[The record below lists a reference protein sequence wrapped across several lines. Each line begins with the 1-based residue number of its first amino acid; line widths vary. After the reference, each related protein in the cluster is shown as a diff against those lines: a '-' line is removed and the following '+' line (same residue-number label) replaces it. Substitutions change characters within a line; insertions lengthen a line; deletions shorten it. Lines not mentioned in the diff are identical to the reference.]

1 MDVSRVARTVLL
13 GTVTAVVVALAGFAW
28 CPTAAATPAFDE
40 TGLMKAGSAA
50 EFDVLANDAAGPDWY
65 AEPVDTSDSAV
76 SGVGPTI
83 SVYLYDEPEF
93 TGAKAIAYNVFDGDG
108 ALQHTSTLTV
118 QVVPASLTA
127 EGGDGQVTLEWAGLP
142 GAVDGARISYGTG
155 SVFDHSV
162 AAGKTTVVETG
173 AAPWTITGLTNDTQY
188 RFYVTPRIGA
198 AEMQDGSAVP
208 SRPRAGTNVPP
219 VAIDDTVSLVDDDAR
234 SFDPAQNDTDVD
246 DDPLEMVGH
255 TDPAHGVLTCDSF
268 GCGYDPTGARQDD
281 SFTYTVADGYGGTDT
296 GTVTLTARHMT
307 LNSDTASTPATK
319 DEVVDV
325 LANDTGVLAGDQ
337 VYVNTVSGG
346 ASADVQPDRTVL
358 FRAPSAGTYTFTYE
372 VFTADFESLG
382 TATATI
388 TVSPAPPIAANA
400 DADDTSMGVP
410 VTISVGRNDVINQAN
425 FPLNNVDTKVVAA
438 PEHGTA
444 VVDFEP
450 ERYGSPQRLRN
461 LPVITYS
468 PTRHWKGTDTF
479 TYQIKDRVGNVDSTT
494 VTVTVG
500 TPGPDFVYTDDGI
513 GETTVNWFG
522 NDSPDIDQIEVCYA
536 TGSDLGTPPAYP
548 TRPCAKKW
556 PVTGTPDSQKVTGL
570 TNGNVYSGSVFFHYD
585 DGSAGGI
592 WTGASRFKAHP
603 GVGPVDTLWSEA
615 GTTTPPDRPRKIRV
629 FWRNPGSSVG
639 TTVAWSTTGS
649 PRTPAAAGANRV
661 DLPQGVTHVDLTGL
675 TQGTTYYVTVFAR
688 NPGGGY
694 STGEELNE
702 VLLRASNS
710 APTAVTDAVDVNR
723 NQTVSF
729 NPRNNDTDPDTG
741 DATGIRGNTNP
752 AHGTASC
759 GLFSCSY
766 TPTPGYVGTDSF
778 TYTLSDGHW
787 GTATGTVNLTVGA
800 PRNPVGRHRL
810 LHVDDRQG
818 PVVRPRRHVVRR
830 ERGNAHLRQLLGPRG
845 AELWVERRLHLHRH
859 GPGRRPVHVHRHRR
873 HGAHRHRDDPHQGG
887 VQQAPVGREQVRHRA
902 DRRHRPHRPVSHGPR
917 R

>member
-1 MDVSRVARTVLL
+1 
-13 GTVTAVVVALAGFAW
+13 
-28 CPTAAATPAFDE
+28 
-40 TGLMKAGSAA
+40 
-50 EFDVLANDAAGPDWY
+50 
-65 AEPVDTSDSAV
+65 
-76 SGVGPTI
+76 
-83 SVYLYDEPEF
+83 
-93 TGAKAIAYNVFDGDG
+93 
-108 ALQHTSTLTV
+108 
-118 QVVPASLTA
+118 
-127 EGGDGQVTLEWAGLP
+127 
-142 GAVDGARISYGTG
+142 
-155 SVFDHSV
+155 
-162 AAGKTTVVETG
+162 
-173 AAPWTITGLTNDTQY
+173 
-188 RFYVTPRIGA
+188 
-198 AEMQDGSAVP
+198 
-208 SRPRAGTNVPP
+208 
-219 VAIDDTVSLVDDDAR
+219 
-234 SFDPAQNDTDVD
+234 
-246 DDPLEMVGH
+246 
-255 TDPAHGVLTCDSF
+255 
-268 GCGYDPTGARQDD
+268 
-281 SFTYTVADGYGGTDT
+281 
-296 GTVTLTARHMT
+296 MT
-307 LNSDTASTPATK
+307 LDSDTASTPATK

-358 FRAPSAGTYTFTYE
+358 FRAPSAGTYTFMYE
-372 VFTADFESLG
+372 VFTADFDSLG
-382 TATATI
+382 TATTTI

-410 VTISVGRNDVINQAN
+410 VTISVGRNDVINQAH

-438 PEHGTA
+438 PVHGTA
-444 VVDFEP
+444 VVGFEP

-494 VTVTVG
+494 VTVKVG

-522 NDSPDIDQIEVCYA
+522 NDSPDIDQIAVCYA
-536 TGSDLGTPPAYP
+536 TGSGLGTPPAYP
-548 TRPCAKKW
+548 TRPCATKW

-585 DGSAGGI
+585 DDSAGGT
-592 WTGASRFKAHP
+592 WTGASRFQAHP

-615 GTTTPPDRPRKIRV
+615 GTTTPLDRPGKIRV
-629 FWRNPGSSVG
+629 YWRNPGSSVG

-649 PRTPAAAGANRV
+649 PRTPAAAGANKV
-661 DLPQGVTHVDLTGL
+661 DLPQGDTHVDLTGL
-675 TQGTTYYVTVFAR
+675 TRGTTYFVTVFAR
-688 NPGGGY
+688 NPGGGH

-766 TPTPGYVGTDSF
+766 TPTPGYIGTDSF

-800 PRNPVGRHRL
+800 PRNPVGRTDSYTSTIDKALSFDLDDTSFDANGGRL
-810 LHVDDRQG
+810 TYGSFSALAGLNCGSNGACTYTGTALGDVQFAFTVTDDTARTGTGTILIKVVSNKLPSVGNKSVTVQTGGTVPIALSATDPDGDALTFGDHSTPQKGTLTCSTPRTCSYKQDVVGESGQDSFFYSVDDG
-818 PVVRPRRHVVRR
+818 HGTVVWGEVYISIQKVNH
-830 ERGNAHLRQLLGPRG
+830 
-845 AELWVERRLHLHRH
+845 
-859 GPGRRPVHVHRHRR
+859 
-873 HGAHRHRDDPHQGG
+873 
-887 VQQAPVGREQVRHRA
+887 APVAWASRWPRPTTA
-902 DRRHRPHRPVSHGPR
+902 PLRRST
-917 R
+917 